1 MVTSEMYLSKI
12 YCFITA
18 IKNLEFNFWHLNLL
32 PDAIYNAPMP
42 HLEIPKPIPV
52 QLYYELPDELDWT

>member
-18 IKNLEFNFWHLNLL
+18 NKLL
-32 PDAIYNAPMP
+32 KSR
-42 HLEIPKPIPV
+42 EKFESRRV
-52 QLYYELPDELDWT
+52 